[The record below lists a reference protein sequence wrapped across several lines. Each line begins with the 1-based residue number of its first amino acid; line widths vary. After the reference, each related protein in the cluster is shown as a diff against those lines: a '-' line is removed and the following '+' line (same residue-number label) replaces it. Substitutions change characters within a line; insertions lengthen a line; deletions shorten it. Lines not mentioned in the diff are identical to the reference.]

1 MLYATP
7 PPWVQV
13 PITTPSSQ
21 VLSGPLETA
30 LPPTVNLVFVCH
42 PVDGD
47 PHFIIRLPGSNMDVC
62 FNIDSK
68 PGHILSLVSDM
79 GTGVVVNGQLI
90 SSKQPHKNRVSSYFG
105 IISVYHQPAGV
116 TSCSAL
122 IGPQS
127 SASCYSV
134 TISIVKNS
142 HVTVTI
148 DNSIRVTV
156 LLHRV
161 WRKHPVNVDFLG
173 LYIPSNNQ
181 YSPLVHGLIGQFS
194 REPEV
199 SVYDVHEGPDPLK
212 EEATMEVKGH
222 TLRVTR
228 YFLLLKDF
236 RHDRKRGSNVYC
248 WFVHNSGK
256 GFIDGRYGDYIMP
269 DLNSF
274 LQTV

>member
-1 MLYATP
+1 PAPELRASAST
-7 PPWVQV
+7 
-13 PITTPSSQ
+13 
-21 VLSGPLETA
+21 
-30 LPPTVNLVFVCH
+30 VFVCH

-116 TSCSAL
+116 SVKVGTDRISMADGRSSHSFTWGATAD
-122 IGPQS
+122 IS

>member
-1 MLYATP
+1 GSGEAHS
-7 PPWVQV
+7 
-13 PITTPSSQ
+13 TTF
-21 VLSGPLETA
+21 
-30 LPPTVNLVFVCH
+30 FVCH

-47 PHFIIRLPGSNMDVC
+47 PHFIVRLPGSNMDIC

-68 PGHILSLVSDM
+68 PGHILSLVSDT

-90 SSKQPHKNRVSSYFG
+90 SSKQPHKNTVSSYFG

-116 TSCSAL
+116 SVKVGTDRISMAD
-122 IGPQS
+122 GRS
-127 SASCYSV
+127 SHSFTWGATADITQDSIR
-134 TISIVKNS
+134 ISIVKNS

-173 LYIPSNNQ
+173 LYIPSDNQ

-199 SVYDVHEGPDPLK
+199 SVFDVHEGPDPLK
-212 EEATMEVKGH
+212 KEATMEVKGH
-222 TLRVTR
+222 MLRVTR
-228 YFLLLKDF
+228 GWQKDF
-236 RHDRKRGSNVYC
+236 RRDRKRGSNVYC

-256 GFIDGRYGDYIMP
+256 GFIDGRYGDYIITKCTFSTI
-269 DLNSF
+269 N
-274 LQTV
+274 VKK